1 MIDGS
6 GHVETVR
13 SADVRELIVS
23 TRDGTLRVAVA
34 FKTTA
39 GALGRRATTRRAHAL
54 ASKLVLE
61 GAMQGYNSNTFI
73 IFDARIATRV
83 QDWLGGTSTS
93 GQARSQASNLGILA
107 ARL

>member
-61 GAMQGYNSNTFI
+61 GAPLFGESWCL
-73 IFDARIATRV
+73 V
-83 QDWLGGTSTS
+83 SGLGGP
-93 GQARSQASNLGILA
+93 LW
-107 ARL
+107 